1 MKGENILLCYTCAY
15 KLNKHTFNGLFSGTT
30 WVSQYQKYI
39 IIRDFN
45 KARDDGVWDSSG
57 TGEHICNMHCELE
70 DEMSTNKL

>member
-1 MKGENILLCYTCAY
+1 MHTSPFSYDVQLHYTHP
-15 KLNKHTFNGLFSGTT
+15 LNGLFSGTT